1 MNRNIVFSILLFFVS
16 LCASAQNWDH
26 IQHSGEYYYGVG
38 RGATREEAT
47 KRAMAELI
55 EMIATHVSN
64 EFVDIDEITDAN
76 GNTDHKSRVLNC
88 IKTYSQSTLTNVQ
101 K

>member
-1 MNRNIVFSILLFFVS
+1 MKTIVGKKILLGTVLLVFS
-16 LCASAQNWDH
+16 LCVSAQNWDH

-64 EFVDIDEITDAN
+64 EFVDMEIQTIN
-76 GNTDHKSRVLNC
+76 HVS
-88 IKTYSQSTLTNVQ
+88 LTALRHTPRAR
-101 K
+101 